1 MSLRL
6 KWLLSEPFGPYPEHK
21 ILVENLTPNDKSRL
35 ILHQTFM
42 MMGQESTGLDE
53 SEFVEAA
60 PEQLP
65 DVRFFGILNVERLGW
80 LSKQG
85 RDWLEKDLKE
95 RDQKENCIKK
105 SGLTL
110 ERLYGMRPGEGS
122 IIRVWI
128 CCEKT
133 SSAKYLTDNRR
144 PESLLLSS
152 KWTSEDEKRMY
163 YNEFKIQSF
172 DVETYARSRKFFGRW
187 RLHTLVR
194 MIISERHPPPVE
206 ERTVDWLVKEI
217 LRYHQEVARKHRFVF
232 DAESDSDVDETG
244 KTTRRRY
251 LRHVPRAE
259 VLRLLAKHAEWF
271 LAQQVATG
279 NKSHHL
285 VNLPDLYKFCCKVKK
300 DGRVNLER
308 FGVQNWEKKVDNYC
322 INPKKKI
329 VTRTRSPMPDN
340 GPVEFEYDSDF
351 SVDSSEADSDSDAD
365 TVDMEL
371 SKKVPSWCLDP
382 PQLSQFQWHCPGPKC
397 DYSFDL
403 RRPVPQLPHDDQ
415 IFLEQ
420 TPWCLSDSRIIDIV
434 VRVTSE
440 HYRKHLREEGV
451 DFVWRNGKARLISCS
466 EEAPMEGVEENV
478 PIKDEPDFW

>member
-1 MSLRL
+1 
-6 KWLLSEPFGPYPEHK
+6 
-21 ILVENLTPNDKSRL
+21 
-35 ILHQTFM
+35 
-42 MMGQESTGLDE
+42 
-53 SEFVEAA
+53 
-60 PEQLP
+60 
-65 DVRFFGILNVERLGW
+65 
-80 LSKQG
+80 
-85 RDWLEKDLKE
+85 
-95 RDQKENCIKK
+95 
-105 SGLTL
+105 
-110 ERLYGMRPGEGS
+110 MRPGEGS

-133 SSAKYLTDNRR
+133 SSAKYLTGVSHTQLFKLVLIN
-144 PESLLLSS
+144 SLQTTDVQKVYCFHPSGLVRMRSACSML
-152 KWTSEDEKRMY
+152 KIFTSFRFPLIIGHS

-232 DAESDSDVDETG
+232 DAESDSDVDEAG

-382 PQLSQFQWHCPGPKC
+382 PQLSQFQWHCPSPKC
-397 DYSFDL
+397 DYLFDL
-403 RRPVPQLPHDDQ
+403 RRPLPQLPPDDQ

-420 TPWCLSDSRIIDIV
+420 TPWCLSDPRITDIV

-451 DFVWRNGKARLISCS
+451 DFVWRNGKVGTSSFPHKFVLFISFNRLVLFLARRRLLWKVSRKMSPSRTNLIFGDSDNLSLYLVILVLPQPTGWVLSILC
-466 EEAPMEGVEENV
+466 
-478 PIKDEPDFW
+478 